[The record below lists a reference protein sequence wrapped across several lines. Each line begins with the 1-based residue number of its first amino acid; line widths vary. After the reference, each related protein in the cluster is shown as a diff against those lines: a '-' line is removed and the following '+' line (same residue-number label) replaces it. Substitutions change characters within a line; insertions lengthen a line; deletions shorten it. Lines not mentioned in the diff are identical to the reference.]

1 MRIRSGFVSNSSSTS
16 FLIISRGALTK
27 KKLRDLMGVEK
38 GSPLTPLFD
47 QLCVDLLDNVSAD
60 IDLGDIKTKPHWET
74 LLGGRSSA
82 RLTDRMLEKLD
93 ASKRI
98 GMRAYYGLLGS
109 ETSPVQT
116 FFCMDSFEEENDEVY
131 LNGLECA
138 W

>member
-16 FLIISRGALTK
+16 FLVISRGALTK

-38 GSPLTPLFD
+38 GSPLTPLID
-47 QLCVDLLDNVSAD
+47 QLCADLLDSVSAE
-60 IDLGDIKTKPHWET
+60 IDLGTIKNKPHWKT

-93 ASKRI
+93 GSKRR
-98 GMRAYYGLLGS
+98 GMRAYYGHLDS